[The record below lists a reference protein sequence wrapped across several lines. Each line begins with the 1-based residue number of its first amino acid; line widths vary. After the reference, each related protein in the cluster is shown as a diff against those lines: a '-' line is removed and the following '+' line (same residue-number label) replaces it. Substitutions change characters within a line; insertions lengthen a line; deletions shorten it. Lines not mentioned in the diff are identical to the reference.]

1 MHHSKMINQ
10 VGIVQI
16 AQAHITSPL
25 QDHPDQVNGTG
36 RIIIAVE
43 VVVEQFGNQRHHTVE
58 AVTVIGIKVVVEQ
71 CGNQR
76 HHTEAVAV
84 IGIEV
89 VVEQHG
95 NQRHHAMEA
104 V

>member
-1 MHHSKMINQ
+1 MQHSKMINQ

-16 AQAHITSPL
+16 ARAHRTSPL

-36 RIIIAVE
+36 RIIIAVK
-43 VVVEQFGNQRHHTVE
+43 VVVEKCGNQRDHTVE
-58 AVTVIGIKVVVEQ
+58 AVAVIGIKVVVEQ

-76 HHTEAVAV
+76 HHTEAVAT

-89 VVEQHG
+89 VVEQCG
-95 NQRHHAMEA
+95 NQRHHAVEA